1 MLPNPQ
7 ETANLVTFTEEFL
20 NENFIFC
27 AVSTKIYLCWSHICS
42 NLPFDLWNWESLTV
56 IPEFNFQQFLFV
68 EYYIILFFVLTY

>member
-27 AVSTKIYLCWSHICS
+27 AVSTKIYLCGSHICS
-42 NLPFDLWNWESLTV
+42 NHSIYESLTV
-56 IPEFNFQQFLFV
+56 IPEFNFQQFLFG
-68 EYYIILFFVLTY
+68 EYYIILYFVLTY